1 MAALTG
7 LITEA
12 HYRKHRARKRSGE
25 ETRKDPILKAP
36 GSAEKHSIKKDQ
48 SSLDRQL
55 ASEQG
60 RDDPDILILKHKGST
75 YTFKFPPSSVVN
87 GFLLVG
93 DLRQRAAKEYGVEDA
108 SRVSLVFKGKSLKF
122 DTRACKDE
130 GLRFGAEVLCVIK
143 RTPYEE
149 LEFLTNK
156 LQTELIPQGLE
167 FISNAPEDTKKRDFE
182 YSKISETI
190 LTQILMKSDAVDTA
204 GDENAQTMRR
214 KLAKE
219 AQGFLDVLD
228 SAANKD
234 SPAAWHADFIEQKQD
249 TDALPIR
256 PSFSEKRSFGSKL
269 RKSSTRDAD
278 DPEDLALS
286 DDESLT

>member
-1 MAALTG
+1 MI
-7 LITEA
+7 ITEA
-12 HYRKHRARKRSGE
+12 HYRKHRARKKSGE
-25 ETRKDPILKAP
+25 EPHKDPILKTP
-36 GSAEKHSIKKDQ
+36 GSAEKHKIKDQ
-48 SSLDRQL
+48 SRLDKKL

-75 YTFKFPPSSVVN
+75 YRFKFPPSSVVD
-87 GFLLVG
+87 GSLLVG
-93 DLRQRAAKEYGVEDA
+93 DLRQRAAKEFGVDDA

-156 LQTELIPQGLE
+156 LRTELMPQGLD
-167 FISNAPEDTKKRDFE
+167 FISNTPEDIKKRDFE
-182 YSKISETI
+182 YNKISETI
-190 LTQILMKSDAVDTA
+190 LTQILMKSDAVDTV
-204 GDENAQTMRR
+204 GDENAQMMRR
-214 KLAKE
+214 ELAKE

-249 TDALPIR
+249 TDALPLR
-256 PSFSEKRSFGSKL
+256 PSLSKRRSFGSRL
-269 RKSSTRDAD
+269 RKSSPREDY

-286 DDESLT
+286 DNESPT